1 MSIRLEQI
9 VQTLLTRSSQLSDE
23 EKGKLYKIIVI
34 GNTLIDLWQYL
45 ALKHA
50 QGNSEILKQVLDE
63 IFNDLHISVSL
74 AMGGQYKAASVLF
87 RTFTESV
94 LYQLYF
100 IDHPV
105 ELHIWA
111 NTSERGKADMNFNS
125 ILEIITQDYYM
136 YAASKRIADKD
147 KLDKIKQ
154 VISDNYRILS
164 EKAHGKYAFLQ
175 STYSGNNQMIDSY
188 ASIAYKSIKSFIDL
202 GSSRCND
209 LEEGKKSIPALER
222 IIYE

>member
-175 STYSGNNQMIDSY
+175 SNILE
-188 ASIAYKSIKSFIDL
+188 IIK
-202 GSSRCND
+202 
-209 LEEGKKSIPALER
+209 
-222 IIYE
+222 